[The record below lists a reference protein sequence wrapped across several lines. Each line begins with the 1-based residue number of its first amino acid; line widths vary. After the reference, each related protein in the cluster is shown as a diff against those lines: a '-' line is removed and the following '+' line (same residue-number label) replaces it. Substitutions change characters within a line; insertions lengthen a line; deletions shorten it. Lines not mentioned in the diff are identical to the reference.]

1 MRVSLGFNVSS
12 RVVSS
17 GLLAMAA
24 LSGDAAAQLGDHQSS
39 PGYGAG
45 AGGIAAMQIVSLN
58 LAQAAESTPALP
70 TTDSFSSWLDSGWRR
85 NVDVGV
91 NGAEGNTDN
100 FSGRIGLGAER
111 KAEDMETKAGI
122 SYKYAQQ
129 DDEKN
134 QSRGEAFV
142 KNDYIWSDTSWGL
155 YWLGRA
161 EYDEFQAW
169 DWRTSFFVGPTYT
182 FIKTDKVLFRGR
194 AGLGVNYEFGGEA
207 DEEAQFEGDIGFDY
221 ENKLTER
228 QKLFLTGDFYP
239 SFSEW
244 PDYRWVLAGGWEILV
259 DPEANMFLKL
269 GFTNR
274 YDITPGDGKKKND
287 FEYFATLSWVF

>member
-1 MRVSLGFNVSS
+1 MSFGFDVSS

-24 LSGDAAAQLGDHQSS
+24 LSGDAAAQQLGDHQSS
-39 PGYGAG
+39 SGYGAG

-58 LAQAAESTPALP
+58 LAQAAESAPALP

-207 DEEAQFEGDIGFDY
+207 DEDAQFEGDIGFDY

>member
-1 MRVSLGFNVSS
+1 MRMRCIADMPS
-12 RVVSS
+12 R
-17 GLLAMAA
+17 GAF
-24 LSGDAAAQLGDHQSS
+24 
-39 PGYGAG
+39 GAG
-45 AGGIAAMQIVSLN
+45 LAGLASIAAGHQPLVTMQPVTAPGLGPGGVAAMQVASLN
-58 LAQAAESTPALP
+58 LAQAAEAEALP
-70 TTDSFSSWLDSGWRR
+70 TTDGVSSWLGSGWKR

-111 KAEDMETKAGI
+111 KAADMETKAGI

-142 KNDYIWSDTSWGL
+142 KNDYVWSDTSWGL
-155 YWLGRA
+155 YWRGQL

-169 DWRTSFFVGPTYT
+169 DWRASFYVGPTYT
-182 FIKTDKVLFRGR
+182 LIKSDKVLFRGR
-194 AGLGVNYEFGGEA
+194 AGMGVSQEFGGDA
-207 DEEAQFEGDIGFDY
+207 DEEAQFEGNVGFDY

-228 QKLFLTGDFYP
+228 QKLFLTGDLYP
-239 SFSEW
+239 SLSDW
-244 PDYRWVLAGGWEILV
+244 PDYRWVLSGGWEILV
-259 DPEANMFLKL
+259 DPEANMSLKL

-274 YDITPGDGKKKND
+274 YDISPGDDKKKND

>member
-1 MRVSLGFNVSS
+1 MRIANAC
-12 RVVSS
+12 S
-17 GLLAMAA
+17 GLVALAG
-24 LSGDAAAQLGDHQSS
+24 LVSGACAQDQLVTLRPRVESL
-39 PGYGAG
+39 G
-45 AGGIAAMQIVSLN
+45 AGGIAATQLAGLSLS
-58 LAQAAESTPALP
+58 QAAEAETAPALL
-70 TTDSFSSWLDSGWRR
+70 TTRGIGSWLNSGWKR
-85 NVDVGV
+85 NVDVGI

-134 QSRGEAFV
+134 QSRGEASV
-142 KNDYIWSDTSWGL
+142 KNDYIWPETSWGL
-155 YWLGRA
+155 YWLGKL

-169 DWRTSFFVGPTYT
+169 DWRASFYVGPTYT
-182 FIKTDKVLFRGR
+182 FIKNDKMLFRGR
-194 AGLGVNYEFGGEA
+194 AGLGVSYEFGGEA
-207 DEEAQFEGDIGFDY
+207 DEEAQFEANVGFDY

-239 SFSEW
+239 SLSDW
-244 PDYRWVLAGGWEILV
+244 PDYRFVLSGGWEVLV